1 MVATAD
7 FLNFDVTTPVRQL
20 RNQTFKRQTFRC
32 CGSQVADATPLRNC
46 NSIHI
51 KYADWF
57 VSILLQ
63 RFVVFVFVL
72 RDAKC
77 I

>member
-7 FLNFDVTTPVRQL
+7 FLNFDVTTPV

-46 NSIHI
+46 NSIRI

-63 RFVVFVFVL
+63 RFVAFVFVL
-72 RDAKC
+72 SDAKR